1 MMAGEI
7 LIRPCDTLAEFH
19 RCVELQRAIW
29 GEADLEVEPVTS
41 FVMAARIGGQVLGA
55 FDAGRMVGYTLAL
68 PGIRDGK
75 IFLHSHMTGV
85 LADYRGRGVGLQ
97 LKLFQRQDALSR
109 GIRHVE
115 WTFDPLEFRN
125 AQFNLTRL
133 GAVCRC
139 YLPNLYGVTSSPL
152 HRGLPTDRLLAE
164 WHLDSQRV
172 AGILEGK
179 IAATGEAPA
188 VIEVPAWLS
197 AGEARTA
204 SELTEV
210 QARLREEFQ
219 SWFGRGYAAI
229 GTRAVPGAPA
239 YLLAPWSGFQES
251 SEKA

>member
-1 MMAGEI
+1 MMTPGI
-7 LIRPCDTLAEFH
+7 LIRHCDTLAEFH

-41 FVMAARIGGQVLGA
+41 FVAAARIGGQVLGA
-55 FDAGRMVGYTLAL
+55 FDAGRIVGYTLAL

-75 IFLHSHMTGV
+75 VFLHSHMTGV
-85 LADYRGRGVGLQ
+85 LAEYRGRGVGLQ

-109 GIRHVE
+109 GIRRVE

-133 GAVCRC
+133 GAVCRA

-164 WHLDSQRV
+164 WHLDSPRV
-172 AGILEGK
+172 AAILEDRFQG
-179 IAATGEAPA
+179 AADAPA
-188 VIEVPAWLS
+188 FIEVPAWIA

-204 SELTEV
+204 AELTQV

-219 SWFGRGYAAI
+219 NWFARGYAAI
-229 GTRAVPGAPA
+229 GTRAVPGGPA
-239 YLLAPWSGFQES
+239 YLLAPWSESQES
-251 SEKA
+251 REKA